1 LALIISVTL
10 FREGVPTRFRFGSL
24 GDWSSDGLRRLSR
37 DLFGSSQFVLNVV
50 LFVPAGATWTLISR
64 RPVLSW
70 LALSGFSLL
79 IESTQAVTGAG
90 ANDVADL
97 AANSLGAAI
106 GAVMVVVC
114 WAIVDDRVIDLSTRS
129 RRLVVAGAVV
139 AGLALIAGWFVGAST
154 RQQHVEDVLRSKF
167 EGTDRAEI
175 EALME
180 SHSNAVFGAAD
191 DYANGTRYSNDTIEI
206 RYPATFFSLHR
217 CVFVVWN
224 SEGVEFR
231 KASGHDCTDFIDG

>member
-1 LALIISVTL
+1 M
-10 FREGVPTRFRFGSL
+10 
-24 GDWSSDGLRRLSR
+24 
-37 DLFGSSQFVLNVV
+37 
-50 LFVPAGATWTLISR
+50 
-64 RPVLSW
+64 

-97 AANSLGAAI
+97 VANSLGAAI
-106 GAVMVVVC
+106 GAVVVVVC
-114 WAIVDDRVIDLSTRS
+114 CAIVDDRVIDLSTRS
-129 RRLVVAGAVV
+129 RRLVVAGGVA
-139 AGLALIAGWFVGAST
+139 AGLALIAGWFVGASN

-180 SHSNAVFGAAD
+180 SDSSAVFGAAD